1 MAAFL
6 EIMND
11 NYLRFIIFGLSAVLQ
26 TITTDCPTALVWHYF
41 GENKSPTSLLASP
54 LDYLPRFV
62 FIQITQYSIRNYG
75 ICNNIIHYSSRY
87 QIVNYF
93 YFSCAPSGLPMPM
106 KQSNRSVRH
115 HIKQYERMILMRS
128 NSAEGKLSLYIMG
141 HGCTCRNTF

>member
-62 FIQITQYSIRNYG
+62 LIQITQYNIRNFG
-75 ICNNIIHYSSRY
+75 IRGVRKLLTRKIPIFTLVVLHQAY
-87 QIVNYF
+87 Q
-93 YFSCAPSGLPMPM
+93 
-106 KQSNRSVRH
+106 
-115 HIKQYERMILMRS
+115 
-128 NSAEGKLSLYIMG
+128 
-141 HGCTCRNTF
+141 CR

>member
-1 MAAFL
+1 MKLMQYAIQTMVTLQFTQYIHQMPITIKSQMEYLTQVKTLGLLHQQTPAKLNILGPFRQNHVFNSTLIFLLGTNITSNMHPVMAAFL

-62 FIQITQYSIRNYG
+62 SI
-75 ICNNIIHYSSRY
+75 
-87 QIVNYF
+87 
-93 YFSCAPSGLPMPM
+93 
-106 KQSNRSVRH
+106 
-115 HIKQYERMILMRS
+115 
-128 NSAEGKLSLYIMG
+128 
-141 HGCTCRNTF
+141 

>member
-1 MAAFL
+1 MHPVMAAFL

-62 FIQITQYSIRNYG
+62 LIQITQYNIRNYNG
-75 ICNNIIHYSSRY
+75 GS
-87 QIVNYF
+87 VN
-93 YFSCAPSGLPMPM
+93 C
-106 KQSNRSVRH
+106 
-115 HIKQYERMILMRS
+115 
-128 NSAEGKLSLYIMG
+128 
-141 HGCTCRNTF
+141 